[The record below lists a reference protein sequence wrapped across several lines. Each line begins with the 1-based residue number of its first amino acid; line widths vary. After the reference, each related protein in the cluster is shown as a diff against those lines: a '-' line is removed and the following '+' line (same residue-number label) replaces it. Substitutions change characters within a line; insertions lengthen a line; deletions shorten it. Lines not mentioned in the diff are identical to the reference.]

1 MFNEFASGHDLVF
14 GSNATSGWQLEQSLF
29 APGPQGQDEQVF
41 ITHLINDL
49 TAKRFGANFT
59 VTFCDLWGRAV
70 SLLTK
75 FTAVL
80 PRRFFYLLL
89 TQCAA
94 GVSLSTWHVAGFV
107 RVEHY
112 CWRPRGFIDI
122 FVGNQLV
129 SA

>member
-14 GSNATSGWQLEQSLF
+14 GSNATSVWQLEQSLF

-49 TAKRFGANFT
+49 AAKRFGANFT

-70 SLLTK
+70 SLLTN
-75 FTAVL
+75 FTAIL
-80 PRRFFYLLL
+80 PRRFYLLL

-94 GVSLSTWHVAGFV
+94 VVSLSTWHVAGFV
-107 RVEHY
+107 RVKHY
-112 CWRPRGFIDI
+112 CWRSHGFIDV

>member
-1 MFNEFASGHDLVF
+1 MFSEFASGHDLVF

-29 APGPQGQDEQVF
+29 APGSQGQYEQVF
-41 ITHLINDL
+41 ITHLIDDL
-49 TAKRFGANFT
+49 AAKRFGANFT

-70 SLLTK
+70 SLLTN

-80 PRRFFYLLL
+80 PRRFFYVLL

-107 RVEHY
+107 CVEHY
-112 CWRPRGFIDI
+112 CGRSRGFIDV

>member
-29 APGPQGQDEQVF
+29 APGSQGQEEQVF
-41 ITHLINDL
+41 ITPLIDDL
-49 TAKRFGANFT
+49 AAKRFGANFT

-70 SLLTK
+70 SLLTN

-80 PRRFFYLLL
+80 PRRFFYVLL

-94 GVSLSTWHVAGFV
+94 GVSFSTWHVAGFV
-107 RVEHY
+107 HLEHY
-112 CWRPRGFIDI
+112 SWRSRSFIDV
-122 FVGNQLV
+122 FVGN
-129 SA
+129 